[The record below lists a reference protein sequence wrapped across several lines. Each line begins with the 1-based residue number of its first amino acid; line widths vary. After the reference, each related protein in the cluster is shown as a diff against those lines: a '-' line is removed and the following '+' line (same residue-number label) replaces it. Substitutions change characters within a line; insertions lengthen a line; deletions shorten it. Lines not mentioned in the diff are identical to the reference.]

1 MSSWIDIR
9 DKKPE
14 NGQRVLAFLPG
25 NKVWLP
31 GKTGATELKE
41 VVILKFLENYFI
53 ENPSKTGKA
62 KSPHLWSGE
71 GSSNQFFEAVSHWK
85 LLPDG
90 P

>member
-1 MSSWIDIR
+1 MKEWIDILEEL
-9 DKKPE
+9 PPS
-14 NGQRVLAFLPG
+14 GQRVLCFLPG

-41 VVILKFLENYFI
+41 ILILKFLKDHFL

-71 GSSNQFFEAVSHWK
+71 GSSNHFFEAVTHWQP
-85 LLPDG
+85 LPNT